1 MKPLVAEPFI
11 TVVRTGGPK
20 RPRGYGLWAFKINGS
35 LEFFQGTYG
44 NTVKMAKEY
53 AREILRDNTA
63 VIKVQP

>member
-1 MKPLVAEPFI
+1 MIISTESYEFAH
-11 TVVRTGGPK
+11 GK